1 MNWQRIGLQVG
12 GLALGAYVY
21 NMGRTQ
27 INELITKVTPAGG
40 DPKIGGL
47 IQIALGGGIVA
58 LGDFLASMPKIAR
71 TGAGTMVPAAAL
83 AMAAVLVN
91 DGIQQLG
98 LPGMSG
104 SRHMRGTIVR
114 SPMIASQVMRGTRR
128 LGPGMRGSLETWGAP
143 QPSPSADAGLP
154 PYLWI
159 APAVPSADAGLL
171 RGGSVSDR
179 LTPTLF

>member
-21 NMGRTQ
+21 NLGRTQ

-47 IQIALGGGIVA
+47 IQIALGGAIVT
-58 LGDFLASMPKIAR
+58 LGDYLASMPKIAR

-98 LPGMSG
+98 LPGMPMDG
-104 SRHMRGTIVR
+104 SRRMRGTIVR

-143 QPSPSADAGLP
+143 QPSLRQMQGSLQTYGSPQPSLQQMQ
-154 PYLWI
+154 
-159 APAVPSADAGLL
+159 
-171 RGGSVSDR
+171 GSYAAQCI
-179 LTPTLF
+179 